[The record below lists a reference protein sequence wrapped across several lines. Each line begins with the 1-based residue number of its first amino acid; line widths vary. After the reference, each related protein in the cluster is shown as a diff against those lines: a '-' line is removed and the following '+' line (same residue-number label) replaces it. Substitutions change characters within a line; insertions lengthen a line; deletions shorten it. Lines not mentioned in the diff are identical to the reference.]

1 MIKKEEVYKIGLF
14 NKPHGIHGELQF
26 TFTDDI
32 FDRVDCDY
40 LVCLLD
46 GIFVPFFMEE
56 YRFRS
61 DSTALVKLEGVDT
74 AERARMFTNVEVY
87 FPVKHAEEA
96 GEGELSWEF
105 FVGFRMEDVHHGM
118 LGEVVD
124 VDTATVNT
132 LFIVEREGEELLVP
146 AQEEFI
152 RAGCWWSGARP
163 GATTGG
169 PGWRFKTFVKVKYIS
184 LVNLIAGR
192 EVVTE
197 LLMQK
202 LNEKNLLREL
212 SLIISEGEKR
222 DQMLAGYDEVNEKLG
237 DAGASERFA
246 RMMIDELSR
255 FRG

>member
-40 LVCLLD
+40 LICLLD
-46 GIFVPFFMEE
+46 GIFVPFFIEE

-61 DSTALVKLEGVDT
+61 DSTALVKLEGIET

-96 GEGELSWEF
+96 EDGELSWNF
-105 FVGFRMEDVHHGM
+105 FVGFRMEDVRHGE
-118 LGEVVD
+118 LGEVVE

-132 LFIVEREGEELLVP
+132 LFVVEQEDGEELLIP

-152 RAGCWWSGARP
+152 VEINQEKKLITVELPEGLLNLEDLESVSMKEETGAR
-163 GATTGG
+163 
-169 PGWRFKTFVKVKYIS
+169 
-184 LVNLIAGR
+184 
-192 EVVTE
+192 
-197 LLMQK
+197 
-202 LNEKNLLREL
+202 
-212 SLIISEGEKR
+212 LIINK
-222 DQMLAGYDEVNEKLG
+222 
-237 DAGASERFA
+237 DAKKTE
-246 RMMIDELSR
+246 
-255 FRG
+255 